1 MMNKLK
7 HNIKS
12 MAVACVAAVA
22 MVSCSGVDDS
32 RFVILHTN
40 DMHSQMD
47 PSADGTGGMLR
58 QKVVVDSVKSRV
70 GNVCVVDAGDM
81 VQGTLYY
88 HMYKGKVEAVMM
100 NQVGYDIAIMG
111 SHEFDNG
118 MKSLRENQYAHLDAA
133 KLATNYDL
141 TATVLD
147 SLFMPYVI
155 KEAGDRRIAF
165 LGVGL
170 NPKGMISAGKSRGVV
185 YHDAVSVADSM
196 ACVLKTEHK
205 ADVVVA
211 LSHLGYDAG
220 NSGLADD
227 LTLAAR
233 SRSIDIIIGGHTHK
247 TINPAK
253 ADAPVYRVA
262 NLDGD
267 SVLIAQAGSR
277 GQYVGEVSIDLKTLE
292 VQSRLIEINSRLDER
307 IDHEAEAVLAPYR
320 HTVDSLLSIHVVDSE
335 VELPRDG
342 QALVNMISDFIKSKG
357 EELCGKHVDVALMNR
372 GGIRNDLPKGAISKG
387 LLMMAFPFDNYI
399 AVMEIKGK
407 DLIETFEKIAQ
418 RNHIGISAIDFDR
431 IDSDKTYRLATID
444 YLAEGGDY
452 LDPLTR
458 GKEIARSQQPLVDDL
473 VEFLVK
479 FKAEGRRVNP
489 FDEKRNY
496 PIEK

>member
-1 MMNKLK
+1 M
-7 HNIKS
+7 
-12 MAVACVAAVA
+12 
-22 MVSCSGVDDS
+22 
-32 RFVILHTN
+32 
-40 DMHSQMD
+40 
-47 PSADGTGGMLR
+47 
-58 QKVVVDSVKSRV
+58 
-70 GNVCVVDAGDM
+70 
-81 VQGTLYY
+81 
-88 HMYKGKVEAVMM
+88 
-100 NQVGYDIAIMG
+100 
-111 SHEFDNG
+111 
-118 MKSLRENQYAHLDAA
+118 
-133 KLATNYDL
+133 
-141 TATVLD
+141 
-147 SLFMPYVI
+147 
-155 KEAGDRRIAF
+155 
-165 LGVGL
+165 
-170 NPKGMISAGKSRGVV
+170 
-185 YHDAVSVADSM
+185 
-196 ACVLKTEHK
+196 
-205 ADVVVA
+205 
-211 LSHLGYDAG
+211 
-220 NSGLADD
+220 
-227 LTLAAR
+227 
-233 SRSIDIIIGGHTHK
+233 
-247 TINPAK
+247 
-253 ADAPVYRVA
+253 A

-292 VQSRLIEINSRLDER
+292 VQSRLIEINSRLDDR

-372 GGIRNDLPKGAISKG
+372 GGIRNNLPKGAISKG

-458 GKEIARSQQPLVDDL
+458 GKEIARSKQPLVEDL

>member
-1 MMNKLK
+1 MNKLK
-7 HNIKS
+7 QKIQS
-12 MAVACVAAVA
+12 MAVASVAAVA
-22 MVSCSGVDDS
+22 MASCSGVDND

-40 DMHSQMD
+40 DMHSQID

-58 QKVVVDSVKSRV
+58 QKVVVDSVKSCV
-70 GNVCVVDAGDM
+70 ANVCVVDAGDM

-88 HMYKGKVEAVMM
+88 HMYKGKVEAMMM
-100 NQVGYDIAIMG
+100 NQVGYDMAIMG
-111 SHEFDNG
+111 NHEFDNG
-118 MKSLRENQYAHLDAA
+118 MKSLLENQYAHLDAA
-133 KLATNYDL
+133 KLASNYDL
-141 TATVLD
+141 SATVLD
-147 SLFMPYVI
+147 SLFVPFVI

-185 YHDAVSVADSM
+185 YHDAVSAADSM
-196 ACVLKTEHK
+196 ARVLKTEHN
-205 ADVVVA
+205 ADVVVV

-292 VQSRLIEINSRLDER
+292 VQSRLIEINSRLDDR

-431 IDSDKTYRLATID
+431 IDSDKIYRLATID